1 MIRRHTSILLLCLF
15 LAACVGPGNIVGH
28 KVPDFTLQKVD
39 GTTLTPA
46 DMKGKPYILYFFAS
60 W

>member
-1 MIRRHTSILLLCLF
+1 MMKRYSTILLFCLF
-15 LAACVGPGNIVGH
+15 LAGCVGPGNIVGH
-28 KVPDFTLQKVD
+28 NVPEFILQKVD

-46 DMKGKPYILYFFAS
+46 DMRGKPYIMYFFAS